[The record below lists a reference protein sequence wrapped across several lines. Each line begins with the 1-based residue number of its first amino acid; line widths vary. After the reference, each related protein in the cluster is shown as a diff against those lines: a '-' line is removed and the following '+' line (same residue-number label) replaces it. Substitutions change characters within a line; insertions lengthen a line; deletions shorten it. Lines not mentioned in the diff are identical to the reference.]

1 MRGALEGIRIIDT
14 SRVLAG
20 PFCSMIL
27 GDLGAEV
34 IKIEH
39 VRDGD
44 ETRSWGPPFVG
55 SESAYYLTANRN
67 KRGMTLDLGSEKGKE
82 IFLELVADAD
92 VMIENFKVG
101 TLAKW
106 GLSYDDLSQHN
117 EGIIV
122 ASITGFGQT
131 GPYQALPGYDYIV
144 QAMSGL
150 MSITGEKEGP
160 PLKVGVAI
168 SDVLTGLY
176 TCIGILSAVHHR
188 QQTGEGQAIDI
199 SLLDCQVS
207 ALVNVASNYLATGD
221 MPTRLG
227 NQHPNISPYQVF
239 SAKDGDMVIAVGND
253 RQFEQFAHVIEKPE
267 LLDVPLFQ
275 TNTMRV
281 ENRTRLLSV
290 CGEAM
295 LAKTKREWK
304 ALFDQAGVPN
314 GPIQTIP
321 EMFAD
326 PHIQAREMCMSMEHP
341 SLGALKLVGSPLKLS
356 KSPVKMIKPPPLYGE
371 HTEQVLRELGYTKDD
386 IEGFRQN
393 HII

>member
-1 MRGALEGIRIIDT
+1 LRGALEGIRIIDT

>member
-1 MRGALEGIRIIDT
+1 MRGALEGMRIIDT

-39 VRDGD
+39 VRNGD

-55 SESAYYLTANRN
+55 TESAYYLTANRN
-67 KRGMTLDLGSEKGKE
+67 KRGITLDLGSEKGKE
-82 IFLELVADAD
+82 IFLELVVDAD
-92 VMIENFKVG
+92 VVIENFKVG
-101 TLAKW
+101 TMAKW

-117 EGIIV
+117 EGIIL

-131 GPYQALPGYDYIV
+131 GPYQSLPGYDYIV

-176 TCIGILSAVHHR
+176 TCIGILSAIHHR

-199 SLLDCQVS
+199 SLLDCQIS

-221 MPTRLG
+221 TPTRLG

-267 LLDVPLFQ
+267 LLDLPLFQ

-281 ENRTRLLSV
+281 DNRTRLLSI

-356 KSPVKMIKPPPLYGE
+356 KSPVKMAKPPPLYGE
-371 HTEQVLRELGYTKDD
+371 HTEQVLRELGYIKDD
-386 IEGFRQN
+386 IEGLRQN

>member
-281 ENRTRLLSV
+281 ENRTRLLSI